1 MKHYQSDDDSEEA
14 RLAGFESFAR
24 DYVKKSFEKHTKLGA
39 QAWEHWIQNVHEEQ
53 VRDFTILLK
62 CSFFTNSSI
71 SFKIC

>member
-53 VRDFTILLK
+53 VRDFVYL
-62 CSFFTNSSI
+62 S
-71 SFKIC
+71 